1 MSEGNSFTG
10 KWTYRR
16 FWKADQS
23 EENKGMAEI
32 ITRDSEEFK
41 ELTGWIKRT
50 GKAVE
55 DATVRI
61 RPTIADEHY
70 LTGDDVCAMLH
81 ISRRTLQTLRDEKA
95 VPYTTIGGKLLYPE
109 SGLYEVLKKNY
120 RDFRRFRK

>member
-1 MSEGNSFTG
+1 
-10 KWTYRR
+10 
-16 FWKADQS
+16 
-23 EENKGMAEI
+23 MAEI
-32 ITRDSEEFK
+32 ITKDSEEFK
-41 ELTGWIKRT
+41 DLTGWIRRT

-55 DATVRI
+55 DATARI

-95 VPYTTIGGKLLYPE
+95 VPYTSIGGKLLYPE
-109 SGLYEVLKKNY
+109 SKLYEVLSKNY